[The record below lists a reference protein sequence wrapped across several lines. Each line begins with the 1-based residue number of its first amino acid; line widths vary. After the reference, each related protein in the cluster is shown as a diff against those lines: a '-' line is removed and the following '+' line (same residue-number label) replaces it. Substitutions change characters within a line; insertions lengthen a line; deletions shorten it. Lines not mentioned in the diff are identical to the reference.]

1 MLDRIIWWTGASVLS
16 AGAACAVA
24 FVLGEAV
31 YWTSRI
37 LWSAALRV
45 GRTVA
50 DLRNMH
56 TWVRAGKPTWYFE
69 EGKMTQMKPTDPA
82 YLPRRRAG

>member
-16 AGAACAVA
+16 AGAAFTAA
-24 FVLGEAV
+24 FIVGEAV
-31 YWTSRI
+31 YWTSHLI
-37 LWSAALRV
+37 FIAALRS

-69 EGKMTQMKPTDPA
+69 EGKMTQMKPTTNAKP
-82 YLPRRRAG
+82 